1 VSADRVSITLKTGEA
16 HISIPFSTAA
26 TVTFIESPGVPPVIT
41 VPPGSI
47 GDDVHCIPPRYTLY
61 EVAPATVVNVNVN
74 PLELME
80 VAVSVGAA
88 GIIIV
93 PAVGDVSLP
102 AFTAVIVIVYAVLLL
117 SPVNLAELFET
128 PFTKTG
134 NVVGV
139 APVNVKLVAPTAPD
153 QVSLK
158 PSANQSDA
166 TILEGAVGSVLA
178 IRTALGGLS
187 CPVLETAVVVTK

>member
-1 VSADRVSITLKTGEA
+1 
-16 HISIPFSTAA
+16 
-26 TVTFIESPGVPPVIT
+26 
-41 VPPGSI
+41 
-47 GDDVHCIPPRYTLY
+47 
-61 EVAPATVVNVNVN
+61 VNVNVN
-74 PLELME
+74 PVIFSEIDE
-80 VAVSVGAA
+80 AVGAT

-93 PAVGDVSLP
+93 PVVGELSLP

-153 QVSLK
+153 QVSIK
-158 PSANQSDA
+158 PPVNQSDT